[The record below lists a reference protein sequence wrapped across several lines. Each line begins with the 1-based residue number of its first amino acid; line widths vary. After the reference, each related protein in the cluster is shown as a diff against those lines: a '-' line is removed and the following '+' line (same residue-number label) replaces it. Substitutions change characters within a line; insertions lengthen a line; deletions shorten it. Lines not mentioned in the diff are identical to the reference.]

1 MKIYN
6 TMSKRKEEFVPLE
19 EGKVKMYVCGP
30 TVYNFIH
37 IGNARPMIVF
47 DTVRRYFE
55 YKGYDVNFVSN
66 FTDVDDKIIKKA
78 IEEGV
83 TADEISKR
91 YIAECK
97 KDMEAMNIKPAT
109 KNPLA
114 TEEICGMVDMIQTL
128 IDKGYAYEKNGTVYY
143 RTRKFKEYGKLS
155 HKNLDDLQ
163 SGGRTLLVTG
173 EDEKEDPLDFVL
185 WKPKK
190 EGEPAWESPWS
201 EGRPGWHIECSEMSK
216 KYLGE
221 QIDIHAGGEDL
232 IFPHHENEIAQS
244 EAANGKEFA
253 KYWMHNGFLNI
264 DNRKMS
270 KSLGNFFTVREISE
284 KYDLQVLR
292 FFMLSAHYR
301 SPLNFSA
308 DLMESARTSLERI
321 LTAADNLRFLS
332 KNAEEGRI
340 TEEEKA
346 LLDKADEYVQG
357 FERAMDDDFNTADA
371 VASVFELVKFI
382 NTTADGNRSKEYLD
396 TLYNILFKL
405 TDVLGIIIDK
415 KEEMLDEEIEAM
427 IEKRQAARKERN
439 FALADQIRD
448 ELLAKGIILEDTRE
462 GVKWKKA

>member
-55 YKGYDVNFVSN
+55 YRGYDVNFVSN

-97 KDMEAMNIKPAT
+97 KDMDAMNIKPAT

-143 RTRKFKEYGKLS
+143 RTRKFEDYGKLS

-163 SGGRTLLVTG
+163 SGGRALLVTG

-190 EGEPAWESPWS
+190 EGEPAWTSPWS

-308 DLMESARTSLERI
+308 ELMEAAKNGLERI
-321 LTAADNLRFLS
+321 LTAAENLKFLS
-332 KNAEEGRI
+332 DNASAETL
-340 TEEEKA
+340 TEEEKE
-346 LLDKADEYVQG
+346 LLAKADVYTEG

-371 VASVFELVKFI
+371 IASVFELVKYI
-382 NTTADGNRSKEYLD
+382 NTSADGNRSKEYLD
-396 TLYNILFKL
+396 SLYERLFKL
-405 TDVLGIIIDK
+405 TDVLGIIIER

-448 ELLAKGIILEDTRE
+448 ELLQKGIILEDTRE